1 MADGTFQRRTVS
13 GVTDVGGDVQE
24 LTVNAVLTGAPA
36 DVVAASALPLAAQDA
51 KPDAEGYIRDWLV
64 LAPLPIGDGGGA
76 DAIEKKQFAD
86 EADPK
91 GAKDGT
97 AQKVGGKELM
107 WEKVTTKTFYI
118 DFKELATPG
127 EQVVG
132 WAVAYLVAPA
142 DKTGLVLH
150 MNSNDQGKVYLNGQE
165 LFKYLDARTLEKDS
179 EDKVAGVTL
188 KKGVNVLVLKVAN
201 EENNWQGSVRFV
213 DAAGKPVTDIKVQ
226 TAR

>member
-1 MADGTFQRRTVS
+1 MKKRLFPTRAF
-13 GVTDVGGDVQE
+13 
-24 LTVNAVLTGAPA
+24 LAV
-36 DVVAASALPLAAQDA
+36 SALPLAAQDG

-76 DAIEKKQFAD
+76 DAVEKKQFAD

-91 GAKDGT
+91 NAKDGT

-142 DKTGLVLH
+142 ARTGLTLH
-150 MNSNDQGKVYLNGQE
+150 FNSNDQGKVYLNGQE
-165 LFKYLDARTLEKDS
+165 LFKYLDARTLEKES
-179 EDKVAGVTL
+179 EDKVTGVTL
-188 KKGVNVLVLKVAN
+188 KAGVNILVLKVAN
-201 EENNWQGSVRFV
+201 EENNWQGRIRFV
-213 DAAGKPVTDIKVQ
+213 DAAGKPVTDLKVQ
-226 TAR
+226 TTR